1 MDWWIAR
8 RRIDFTFNN
17 QGSVPVSEG
26 VGITQLDP
34 KMPAYRAYIVG
45 LHGLCIR
52 AVEIDCLD
60 DDAAIECAKHLI
72 DGRDVELWQMDRPI
86 ARFDFASKRIIRK

>member
-1 MDWWIAR
+1 MI
-8 RRIDFTFNN
+8 
-17 QGSVPVSEG
+17 EG
-26 VGITQLDP
+26 VGIPQLNP

-45 LHGLCIR
+45 LHGQCIR
-52 AVEIDCLD
+52 AVEIDCVD
-60 DDAAIECAKHLI
+60 DDAAIARAKHLI